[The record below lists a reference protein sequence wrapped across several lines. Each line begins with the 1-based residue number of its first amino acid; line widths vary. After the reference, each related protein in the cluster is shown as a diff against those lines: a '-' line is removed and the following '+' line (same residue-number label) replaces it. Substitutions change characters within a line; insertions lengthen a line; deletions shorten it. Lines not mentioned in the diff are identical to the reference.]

1 MDFFWKAWEFFIVGI
16 ESFLFFLL
24 MNKKLELRKF
34 AAIWKLEALAWFIYS
49 IGLWTLNQMQMSTIV
64 TVFYGI
70 MGHFLIA
77 MIFTK
82 SSRFLQFFYVI
93 LYSTYMMLTDT
104 ISAMLPVILFHKH
117 IDQVLSG
124 NWVRAVF
131 TLVYLILLG
140 LLIEMTIK
148 LEPKNMLL
156 QTKEKLIFIGIA
168 LLCVAIEQMDMIAVV
183 RALQQSRENDFVTF
197 VVIFA
202 FVLLLF
208 MIMLFFIYS
217 LGVEKEKN
225 SKLLEETLL
234 SRMESQQYEQ
244 ILTSVKELR
253 VMKHDIKNHLNVLK
267 TLMEGKHT
275 DQAMNYIQQIT
286 ADLNKVHYTLSSG
299 NTPIDCII
307 SNKQNM
313 AEHVGIHTE
322 NIIYLPEEI
331 PLSDVEICSLLG
343 NLYDNAIEGCM
354 RANDK
359 RIRLYM
365 KPFHNMLS
373 VKITNTSDGFYRTDS
388 RNQLLSRKAE
398 NDITNNMEH
407 GIGLRRIQ
415 DIVERHSGIM
425 EILPEK
431 DMFTVSILIPLHQGE
446 QKL

>member
-1 MDFFWKAWEFFIVGI
+1 
-16 ESFLFFLL
+16 
-24 MNKKLELRKF
+24 
-34 AAIWKLEALAWFIYS
+34 
-49 IGLWTLNQMQMSTIV
+49 
-64 TVFYGI
+64 
-70 MGHFLIA
+70 
-77 MIFTK
+77 
-82 SSRFLQFFYVI
+82 
-93 LYSTYMMLTDT
+93 
-104 ISAMLPVILFHKH
+104 
-117 IDQVLSG
+117 
-124 NWVRAVF
+124 
-131 TLVYLILLG
+131 
-140 LLIEMTIK
+140 
-148 LEPKNMLL
+148 
-156 QTKEKLIFIGIA
+156 
-168 LLCVAIEQMDMIAVV
+168 
-183 RALQQSRENDFVTF
+183 
-197 VVIFA
+197 
-202 FVLLLF
+202 
-208 MIMLFFIYS
+208 
-217 LGVEKEKN
+217 
-225 SKLLEETLL
+225 
-234 SRMESQQYEQ
+234 
-244 ILTSVKELR
+244 
-253 VMKHDIKNHLNVLK
+253 
-267 TLMEGKHT
+267 
-275 DQAMNYIQQIT
+275 
-286 ADLNKVHYTLSSG
+286 
-299 NTPIDCII
+299 
-307 SNKQNM
+307 M